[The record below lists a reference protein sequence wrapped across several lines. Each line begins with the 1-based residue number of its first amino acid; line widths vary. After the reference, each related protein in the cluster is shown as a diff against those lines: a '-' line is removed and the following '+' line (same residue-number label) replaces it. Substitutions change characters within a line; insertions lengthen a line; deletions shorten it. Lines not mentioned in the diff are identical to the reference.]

1 MMQPPTVRLALFH
14 LASPFR
20 LQGLQRAARHEGC
33 KSCLVTAT
41 APAPATT
48 ALSPRWLSDVKMRIG
63 KCIMFGMKSEE
74 TEEAG
79 AILEQISRDWR
90 ELVAGSEG
98 FLIAEPWEGLYRQ
111 EVVWG
116 DMVVWEP
123 DLRYC
128 CAMNG

>member
-1 MMQPPTVRLALFH
+1 
-14 LASPFR
+14 
-20 LQGLQRAARHEGC
+20 
-33 KSCLVTAT
+33 LVTAT